1 MHPAFSTSRLLI
13 QRVFG
18 GFHSHGD
25 TPIAGWFIRE
35 HPIEIDDL
43 GVPLFQ
49 ETPTYEWTS
58 CQHDFFKAVAKTPFE
73 ASNSWQSWLGGISW
87 STMWRFPKIGDPQV
101 PMAFN
106 TKMIYFFLDDLGI
119 SLGNPHLTQVSMTH
133 SWIFIIIQ
141 YQNNSSS
148 MFHPLCSSS
157 LEDPGSVSRFQWPWC
172 TGSVYLIIKWFGDTI
187 ST

>member
-1 MHPAFSTSRLLI
+1 MEVWKGTSSTWSFAIPEFLTPNPKKRSILDHFGFGVDISRIKRIQVEMGTCGCPSCWMIGWSELMHPAFSTSRLLI

-25 TPIAGWFIRE
+25 TPIAGWFIRD

-106 TKMIYFFLDDLGI
+106 TKMIYFFFG
-119 SLGNPHLTQVSMTH
+119 
-133 SWIFIIIQ
+133 
-141 YQNNSSS
+141 
-148 MFHPLCSSS
+148 
-157 LEDPGSVSRFQWPWC
+157 
-172 TGSVYLIIKWFGDTI
+172 WFGD
-187 ST
+187 